1 MESIAYRKKEEVII
15 KVESVL
21 NVLLPTTEHKKKWFI
36 KMKLLCLY
44 LTDMLGERKKR
55 FA

>member
-21 NVLLPTTEHKKKWFI
+21 NVLLPTTEHKKNG
-36 KMKLLCLY
+36 LL
-44 LTDMLGERKKR
+44 K
-55 FA
+55 